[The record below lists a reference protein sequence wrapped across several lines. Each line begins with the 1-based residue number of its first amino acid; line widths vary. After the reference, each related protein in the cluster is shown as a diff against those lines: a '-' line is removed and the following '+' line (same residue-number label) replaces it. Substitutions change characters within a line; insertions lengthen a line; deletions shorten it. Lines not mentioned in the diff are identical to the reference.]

1 MYGRHTE
8 NATSSSEQLL
18 RAGGGGGGCDCGC
31 KGLGGGASGVGVG
44 GVDEIT
50 EKSNEEMIR
59 RWRSTAVAMADCLYV
74 V

>member
-8 NATSSSEQLL
+8 NATSSSEQLV
-18 RAGGGGGGCDCGC
+18 RAGGGCDGGC
-31 KGLGGGASGVGVG
+31 KGRGGGASGVGVG

>member
-8 NATSSSEQLL
+8 NATSSSEQLV
-18 RAGGGGGGCDCGC
+18 RAGGGGC
-31 KGLGGGASGVGVG
+31 KGRGVGARGVGVSGVGVG